1 MCSQVRFFRLS
12 NRTTRALET
21 SVRGPFS
28 IACTLALA
36 VLAAVLCSAGRAA
49 AEADDRGPAERADSG
64 AALSA
69 GAGMFLPTT
78 IAART
83 DSQTGYVRAL
93 GGYDSARRSAQ
104 FEALADVTIIGP
116 LAARVGVLYSER
128 PNSFRPSLGL
138 RVQALSQEKMGLDM
152 GIGAFYRPEGFTEA
166 EGEIE
171 LVLAFGR
178 TFGRLGTFA
187 NIVYGQ
193 DPEGAERDGEV
204 RLGALYAV
212 TELLQAGLDARLRLD
227 LGSEGG
233 DRRTEGGA
241 EYDVIVG
248 PTASYALGPIAAIAQ
263 AGFSVFGTQQAK
275 LGAVALLGVAGVLR

>member
-1 MCSQVRFFRLS
+1 MCSQVTLLQPS
-12 NRTTRALET
+12 NRATRALQA
-21 SVRGPFS
+21 SLRGQFS
-28 IACTLALA
+28 IPCTLGWA
-36 VLAAVLCSAGRAA
+36 VLVVLTCSAGRAA
-49 AEADDRGPAERADSG
+49 AEADDRAQAERSDSG

-69 GAGMFLPTT
+69 AAGMFLPTT

-93 GGYDSARRSAQ
+93 GGYDSARRSTQ

-116 LAARVGVLYSER
+116 LAARVGVLYAQR

-138 RVQALSQEKMGLDM
+138 RVQALSQEKAGIDM

-166 EGEIE
+166 AGEIE

-178 TFGRLGTFA
+178 TFGRLATFA

-204 RLGALYAV
+204 RLGALYAL
-212 TELLQAGLDARLRLD
+212 TDLLQAGLDARLRLD

-233 DRRTEGGA
+233 DHRTEGGA

-263 AGFSVFGTQQAK
+263 AGFSVFGTQSAK

>member
-1 MCSQVRFFRLS
+1 MCSQVALLGLS
-12 NRTTRALET
+12 NRTTRARLAAR
-21 SVRGPFS
+21 RGRVWS
-28 IACTLALA
+28 ICGLGMA
-36 VLAAVLCSAGRAA
+36 VLACLVCSPGRAA
-49 AEADDRGPAERADSG
+49 AQTDDRAQAERADSG

-69 GAGMFLPTT
+69 AAGMFLPTT

-93 GGYDSARRSAQ
+93 GGYDSARRSTQ
-104 FEALADVTIIGP
+104 FEALTDVTIIGP
-116 LAARVGVLYSER
+116 VAARVGVLYSQR

-138 RVQALSQEKMGLDM
+138 RVQALSQEKAGIDM

-204 RLGALYAV
+204 RLGALYAL
-212 TELLQAGLDARLRLD
+212 TDLLQVGMDARLRVD
-227 LGSEGG
+227 LGSEEG
-233 DRRTEGGA
+233 DRREEGGA

-248 PTASYALGPIAAIAQ
+248 PTASYAFGPIAAIAQ
-263 AGFSVFGTQQAK
+263 TGFSVFGTEAAK

>member
-1 MCSQVRFFRLS
+1 MCSKVTLLRVS
-12 NRTTRALET
+12 YRTQ
-21 SVRGPFS
+21 SS
-28 IACTLALA
+28 IACA
-36 VLAAVLCSAGRAA
+36 VLAAVLCSAGRVA
-49 AEADDRGPAERADSG
+49 AEADDRAQAEHSVSG

-69 GAGMFLPTT
+69 AAGMFLPTT

-93 GGYDSARRSAQ
+93 GGYDSARRSTQ

-116 LAARVGVLYSER
+116 LAARAGVLYAQR

-138 RVQALSQEKMGLDM
+138 RVQAMSQEKLGIDM

-212 TELLQAGLDARLRLD
+212 TELFQAGLDARLRLD
-227 LGSEGG
+227 LGSEEGN
-233 DRRTEGGA
+233 RRAEGGA

-248 PTASYALGPIAAIAQ
+248 PTASYAFGPIAAIAQ
-263 AGFSVFGTQQAK
+263 AGFSVFGTESAK